1 MNMTDIQMADPRRQQ
16 WVGESQASLSLVK
29 TIAKVAP
36 FGSTVLITG
45 PSGTGKELVARQIH
59 LSSPRSRQH
68 FVPVDCASMTGE
80 LMASQLFGHVK
91 GAFTSADHGSLGC
104 FRAADQGTIF
114 LDEIGELPLP
124 LQSKLLRVIQERA
137 VVPVGCHEAIPV
149 DVRIVAATNRD
160 LRQEVAKGNF
170 REDLFYRLSVV
181 TIQTTPLCE
190 RTDDIPALS
199 KHFLDELEAQGHPRH
214 ELTTGAR
221 ELLELYDWPGN
232 VRELKNILEQA
243 ALVAEEYW
251 ITSEVLLSTLSPA
264 IQGRRLLGTPDIVPV
279 LNVPVLNDSWQDAV
293 PVSLP
298 RESRISDAQWPT
310 LDAEER
316 RLIVKTLEHTYF
328 NKSAAARLLDISRQA
343 LLRKMTRLGI
353 SDTAPLR

>member
-1 MNMTDIQMADPRRQQ
+1 MSMTDILTADPHGRQ

-36 FGSTVLITG
+36 FGSTVLIIG
-45 PSGTGKELVARQIH
+45 KSGTGKELVARQIH
-59 LSSPRSRQH
+59 LSSPRSHKH

-104 FRAADQGTIF
+104 FRAANHGTIF
-114 LDEIGELPLP
+114 LDEIGELPLS

-160 LRQEVAKGNF
+160 LRQEVAQGNF

-190 RTDDIPALS
+190 RIEDIPLLS

-214 ELTTGAR
+214 ELTSGAR

-232 VRELKNILEQA
+232 VRELKNVLEQA
-243 ALVAEEYW
+243 ALMAEDYW
-251 ITSEVLLSTLSPA
+251 ITSEVLLGVLSPA
-264 IQGRRLLGTPDIVPV
+264 IQGRRLLGTSDVV
-279 LNVPVLNDSWQDAV
+279 LALKDSWQDAT
-293 PVSLP
+293 PVSP
-298 RESRISDAQWPT
+298 SREPRISDSHWPT

-343 LLRKMTRLGI
+343 LLRKMVRLGI
-353 SDTAPLR
+353 SDTAPLREVL

>member
-1 MNMTDIQMADPRRQQ
+1 MNMTGIQMADPHGRQ
-16 WVGESQASLSLVK
+16 WVGESQASLSLVR
-29 TIAKVAP
+29 TIAKIAP
-36 FGSTVLITG
+36 YASTVLITG
-45 PSGTGKELVARQIH
+45 SSGTGKELVARQIH
-59 LSSPRSRQH
+59 LSSPRSAKH

-91 GAFTSADHGSLGC
+91 GAYTSADHGSLGC
-104 FRAADQGTIF
+104 FRAADHGTIF
-114 LDEIGELPLP
+114 LDEIGELPLS

-181 TIQTTPLCE
+181 TIQTTPLTE
-190 RTDDIPALS
+190 RTEDIPALS

-214 ELTTGAR
+214 ELTASAR
-221 ELLELYDWPGN
+221 ELLEIYDWPGN
-232 VRELKNILEQA
+232 VRELKNVLEQA
-243 ALVAEEYW
+243 ALMAEDYW
-251 ITSEVLLSTLSPA
+251 ITSEVLLNVLSPA
-264 IQGRRLLGTPDIVPV
+264 IQGRRLLGTPEMTLATTNADIGIPEP
-279 LNVPVLNDSWQDAV
+279 LLGKT
-293 PVSLP
+293 
-298 RESRISDAQWPT
+298 RISDDQWPT

-343 LLRKMTRLGI
+343 LLRKMARLGI

>member
-1 MNMTDIQMADPRRQQ
+1 MNMTDIQMADPRRRQ

-59 LSSPRSRQH
+59 LSSPRSGQH

-104 FRAADQGTIF
+104 FRAADHGTIF

-160 LRQEVAKGNF
+160 LRQEVAKGTF

-181 TIQTTPLCE
+181 TLQTIPLCE
-190 RTDDIPALS
+190 RTEDIPALS
-199 KHFLDELEAQGHPRH
+199 KHFLDELEAQGHPHH
-214 ELTTGAR
+214 ELTAGAR

-232 VRELKNILEQA
+232 VRELKNVLEQA

-251 ITSEVLLSTLSPA
+251 ITSEVLLDILTPA
-264 IQGRRLLGTPDIVPV
+264 IQGRRLLGSSEASPNLNESWSGAATPNPV
-279 LNVPVLNDSWQDAV
+279 T
-293 PVSLP
+293 LP

-343 LLRKMTRLGI
+343 LLRKMSRLGI

>member
-1 MNMTDIQMADPRRQQ
+1 MNMTDIQMADPRRRQ

-59 LSSPRSRQH
+59 LSSPRSGQH

-104 FRAADQGTIF
+104 FRAADRGTIF

-160 LRQEVAKGNF
+160 LRQEVSKGNF
-170 REDLFYRLSVV
+170 REDLFYRLSVITLQ
-181 TIQTTPLCE
+181 TIPLCN
-190 RTDDIPALS
+190 RTEDIPALS

-214 ELTTGAR
+214 ELTAGAR

-232 VRELKNILEQA
+232 VRELKNVLEQA

-251 ITSEVLLSTLSPA
+251 ITSEVLLGILTPA
-264 IQGRRLLGTPDIVPV
+264 IQGRRLLGASEASPDW
-279 LNVPVLNDSWQDAV
+279 NESWSDGAAPNLV
-293 PVSLP
+293 TLP

-343 LLRKMTRLGI
+343 LLRKMSRLGI
-353 SDTAPLR
+353 SDTATQR

>member
-1 MNMTDIQMADPRRQQ
+1 MNMTDILMADPQGRQ
-16 WVGESQASLSLVK
+16 WVGESQASISLVK

-45 PSGTGKELVARQIH
+45 ASGTGKELVARQIH
-59 LSSPRSRQH
+59 RSSPRSPKH

-104 FRAADQGTIF
+104 FRAADHGTIF
-114 LDEIGELPLP
+114 LDEIGELPLS

-181 TIQTTPLCE
+181 TIQTTSLCE

-214 ELTTGAR
+214 ELSAGAR
-221 ELLELYDWPGN
+221 ELLEIYDWPGN
-232 VRELKNILEQA
+232 VRELKNVLEQA
-243 ALVAEEYW
+243 ALMAEDYW
-251 ITSEVLLSTLSPA
+251 ITSEVLLSVLSPA
-264 IQGRRLLGTPDIVPV
+264 IQGRRLLGTPDISPV
-279 LNVPVLNDSWQDAV
+279 LCGNKSTDAGTHVPLQGK
-293 PVSLP
+293 
-298 RESRISDAQWPT
+298 SRISDDQWPT

-343 LLRKMTRLGI
+343 LLRKMARLGI
-353 SDTAPLR
+353 SDSAPLR